1 MEDGVD
7 GKSQKMGNN
16 DILLYSGLDMVVVLT
31 NSVAIVNFMKHG

>member
-1 MEDGVD
+1 
-7 GKSQKMGNN
+7 MGNN